1 MLEGQPPFSRSSFF
15 FASVEWSSDKTHSL
29 WVVAMAGYTISGALK
44 EIADGSCSR
53 IDLSN
58 CELNDDDVERL
69 CGALADNSTVTF
81 LSLSGN
87 GIGAEAAKFI
97 GHMLKS
103 NKGITTLDLNVN
115 NIGDDGA
122 LFLAQVCLLALSFIR
137 PETVAHPLPSLP
149 MDLGASDFCA
159 MESAMQ
165 AKGLP
170 TRCTCELPNVMASR
184 EQLGAGPGCI
194 GLPDNHRRRVAPSPQ
209 TPSLHSPQTPNPPPF
224 LLLLQCD
231 PAQRFSV

>member
-1 MLEGQPPFSRSSFF
+1 M
-15 FASVEWSSDKTHSL
+15 T
-29 WVVAMAGYTISGALK
+29 GYTISGALK

-122 LFLAQVCLLALSFIR
+122 LFLAQVSRSQPLCRSIAAWPDGWAAALLEVGFFGA
-137 PETVAHPLPSLP
+137 PLEQCNY
-149 MDLGASDFCA
+149 LGVWLHQKPIFCYA
-159 MESAMQ
+159 R
-165 AKGLP
+165 GII
-170 TRCTCELPNVMASR
+170 V
-184 EQLGAGPGCI
+184 
-194 GLPDNHRRRVAPSPQ
+194 V
-209 TPSLHSPQTPNPPPF
+209 
-224 LLLLQCD
+224 
-231 PAQRFSV
+231 